1 MKHEIMMM
9 HAALRT
15 NSRGRIIHPN
25 NHVVMMSREY
35 SSSSSAA
42 STIRRRSSPAVS
54 ADAAAATANRST
66 RYCILHSSCASS
78 EVMSRAMCHQTKN
91 KRQLSSARK
100 FPSLSSTSQTEKRG
114 RRVWKSLD
122 HNNITIGDELDA
134 NDGHGI
140 AAAAN
145 NDYWD
150 TAVDN
155 VKDDLHDSLMRI
167 CEQVRD

>member
-1 MKHEIMMM
+1 
-9 HAALRT
+9 
-15 NSRGRIIHPN
+15 
-25 NHVVMMSREY
+25 MSHH
-35 SSSSSAA
+35 
-42 STIRRRSSPAVS
+42 TI
-54 ADAAAATANRST
+54 TIT
-66 RYCILHSSCASS
+66 
-78 EVMSRAMCHQTKN
+78 M
-91 KRQLSSARK
+91 RQLSSARRI
-100 FPSLSSTSQTEKRG
+100 PSLSSTSQTEKRG

-167 CEQVRD
+167 CEQVRG